1 MRKNVVSRQ
10 GAVRVAAGVLVAVL
24 GAGLFNPAAAQPQQ
38 GNGVQTHSTVH
49 IGKNVQLGGSLY
61 ELVFDPNTRQV
72 LVADAGGRDKS
83 AQSYLYRLDA
93 TTLDVVERIALT
105 QQIHGLALDQQR
117 DVLYMVNTRGGTLT
131 ALDAKSGK
139 TLKTLTL
146 VSDADREGDQR
157 PPQPR
162 LAVVDEPSNL
172 IYVTGVADKGVVWV
186 VNGDDMTLANTFKN
200 VGSRPAGLAL
210 DAEHQRIYVTLL
222 GENRVAVIDT
232 DSGEVVKT
240 LDLNVEGAIN
250 VVFDQRHQRLLVT
263 GQKSGELEVLDAES
277 GKSLHR
283 VSTGKGAL
291 DIGLDEDAGRL
302 YVTNR
307 GAGTVSVLDA
317 KSLEVI
323 KTLETGPHPNSI
335 AIDPDNHD
343 VFVTNRASREAADDP
358 RGNSV
363 TLIQP

>member
-1 MRKNVVSRQ
+1 MGKKAVSRQ
-10 GAVRVAAGVLVAVL
+10 GAVLAAAGALVAVL
-24 GAGLFNPAAAQPQQ
+24 GVGAFNSALAQPEHKSS
-38 GNGVQTHSTVH
+38 VETHSGVH
-49 IGKNVQLGGSLY
+49 IAKNVQLGGSLY
-61 ELVFDPNTRQV
+61 ELVFDSNTRQV
-72 LVADAGGRDKS
+72 LVADAGGRDKN

-93 TTLDVVERIALT
+93 ATLDVVERIALT

-131 ALDAKSGK
+131 AMDAKSGK
-139 TLKTLTL
+139 TIKTLTL

-162 LAVVDEPSNL
+162 LAAVDENSNL
-172 IYVTGVADKGVVWV
+172 IYVTGVADEGVVWV

-210 DAEHQRIYVTLL
+210 DTGHHRLYVTLL
-222 GENRVAVIDT
+222 GENRVAAIDT

-240 LDLNVEGAIN
+240 FDLNVEGAIN
-250 VVFDQRHQRLLVT
+250 VVFDQRHQHLLVT
-263 GQKSGELEVLDAES
+263 GQKSGELEVLDADT

-283 VSTGKGAL
+283 VSTGEGAL
-291 DIGLDEDAGRL
+291 DIGLDDDAGRI

-317 KSLEVI
+317 KSLETI

-335 AIDPDNHD
+335 AIDPDSHD

>member
-1 MRKNVVSRQ
+1 MVV
-10 GAVRVAAGVLVAVL
+10 LL
-24 GAGLFNPAAAQPQQ
+24 GTSVFNPAVAQSDQ
-38 GNGVQTHSTVH
+38 GGSAQTQSGVH
-49 IGKNVQLGGSLY
+49 ISKNVQLGGSLY
-61 ELVFDPNTRQV
+61 ELVFDPDTRQV
-72 LVADAGGRDKS
+72 LVADAGGRDQG

-93 TTLDVVERIALT
+93 ATLEVVERIALN
-105 QQIHGLALDQQR
+105 QQVHGLALDQQR
-117 DVLYMVNTRGGTLT
+117 DVLYMVDTRGGTLT

-162 LAVVDEPSNL
+162 LAAVDEDSNL
-172 IYVTGVADKGVVWV
+172 IYVTGVADQGVVWV

-210 DAEHQRIYVTLL
+210 DTEHQRIYVTLL
-222 GENRVAVIDT
+222 GENRVAAIDT

-240 LDLNVEGAIN
+240 FDLEIEGAIN
-250 VVFDQRHQRLLVT
+250 VVFDSRHQHLLVT
-263 GQKSGELEVLDAES
+263 GQKSGELEVLDAET

-283 VSTGKGAL
+283 VSTGEGAL
-291 DIGLDEDAGRL
+291 DVGLDEDAGRL

-317 KSLEVI
+317 ESLEVI
-323 KTLETGPHPNSI
+323 ATFETGPRPNSI
-335 AIDPDNHD
+335 AIDPGSHD
-343 VFVTNRASREAADDP
+343 VFVTNRASREAPDDE

-363 TLIQP
+363 TLIKP